1 MTRTPSA
8 TVVRSGWAL
17 GTVLWG
23 LVAFG
28 LCPSRASA
36 QVFARIEVGAGVAQT
51 SSSEVDPP
59 ATGPAL
65 SGEVSLGYQLA
76 EHLHAGI
83 STFVDRTLD
92 AERRTGDVNESDTS
106 LTFYG
111 AGLNGQWSRGDG
123 WWFGGGAYLI
133 RQRARSGAGSLVQV
147 ALEDSEIEFLSPVDE
162 SGWGGAI
169 ALKGGREWPIG
180 ESLWAGFAVRA
191 LYGQFDSN
199 AARWSPVAGTLS
211 VSVTYR

>member
-1 MTRTPSA
+1 MTWTPSA
-8 TVVRSGWAL
+8 FSERSRWIAGTLLVVGVIVAL
-17 GTVLWG
+17 YPLE
-23 LVAFG
+23 A
-28 LCPSRASA
+28 AA
-36 QVFARIEVGAGVAQT
+36 QVFARAEVGAGLAQT
-51 SSSEVDPP
+51 SSSEVDTR

-65 SGEVSLGYQLA
+65 SGEVSLGYELA

-83 STFVDRTLD
+83 STFIDRTLD
-92 AERRTGDVNESDTS
+92 AERRTSDVSESDTS

-111 AGLNGQWSRGDG
+111 AGLNGQWSRADG

-133 RQRARSGAGSLVQV
+133 RQRARSDGGSLVLV
-147 ALEDSEIEFLSPVDE
+147 ALEDSGTEFLSPVDE

-169 ALKGGREWPIG
+169 ALKGGRDWPIG
-180 ESLWAGFAVRA
+180 ESVWAGFVVRA